1 MRRETAKMK
10 RENSFFTKQRR
21 GCVRAKTEKQG
32 IMGGIVAL
40 AGNPNVGKST
50 VFNALTG
57 MRQHTG
63 NWSGKTVSLAYGEVD
78 FSRLSGDE
86 KTSFS
91 LVDLP
96 GCFSLNPVSEEEAVS
111 RSFLTE
117 EKPACVII
125 VVDATCLRR
134 SLALVPEVLE
144 INDRAI
150 VALNLID
157 EAEKYGIEIN
167 SELLSERLSL
177 PVVPCSAKNGTGM
190 DLLLLEVKKQLE
202 RNESAGES
210 KTASFIREACREAE
224 NGDDKTLGER
234 RAELFGGFCSRIL
247 DGVVKERREPSGAS
261 ASGGLYD
268 KLLTGKYTAF
278 PTMFILLMGI
288 FFITLEGANYP
299 SDLLAAGFDKAETL
313 IRRLFESI
321 GVNVFITDLAL
332 SGVFRTLGRVVSVML
347 PPMAIFFPLFT
358 IAEDLGYLPRVAFN
372 LDRCFKS
379 CNACGKQAL
388 TMCMGF
394 GCNAVGVM
402 GCRIISS
409 PCERLIAILTNSFV
423 PCNGRFPMLI
433 AVIGMFI
440 AGTGVLSGVAASG
453 VLALIIIFS
462 VIMTLI
468 ASRLLASTV
477 LKNECSSFTLELP
490 PYRMPKVGQVIVRSV
505 LDRTL
510 RVLWRAVIVAAPAGL
525 VIFLL
530 ANAFV
535 GGESLLTHICS
546 FIDPAARLMGLDGV
560 ILMSFILAFPANELV
575 IPIMLIAYTA
585 SGSLGSAVSLD
596 AMRQILLTNG
606 WTIKTAIC
614 FIIFALMHWPC
625 STTFLT
631 IRKETGSGKWAVL
644 SLLLPTVFGIALC
657 MTANLLLK

>member
-1 MRRETAKMK
+1 MKNKRKLFIGRRREKGAVSLGMAEGGK
-10 RENSFFTKQRR
+10 
-21 GCVRAKTEKQG
+21 GCA
-32 IMGGIVAL
+32 AL

-78 FSRLSGDE
+78 SAKFSDDE
-86 KTSFS
+86 EFSFT

-111 RSFLTE
+111 RSFLVSE
-117 EKPACVII
+117 EPACVIV

-144 INDRAI
+144 INDRVV

-157 EAEKYGIEIN
+157 EAEKYGMEIDF
-167 SELLSERLSL
+167 ELLSSRLSL
-177 PVVPCSAKNGTGM
+177 PVVPCAAKNGMGM
-190 DLLLLEVKKQLE
+190 TALLSEVKKQFE
-202 RNESAGES
+202 RNESVEES
-210 KTASFIREACREAE
+210 ETVRFIRNACREAE
-224 NGDDKTLGER
+224 NGDERFIGER
-234 RAELFGGFCSRIL
+234 RAEFFGKFCKDIL
-247 DGVVKERREPSGAS
+247 DGVIKEQCEKKKQGLSGAS
-261 ASGGLYD
+261 ASGGRYD

-278 PTMFILLMGI
+278 PIMFILLMGI

-299 SDLLAAGFDKAETL
+299 SDLLASGFDKVEIL
-313 IRRLFESI
+313 LKKLFERI
-321 GVNVFITDLAL
+321 GVNAFVTDLAL

-372 LDRCFKS
+372 LDRCFKA

-409 PCERLIAILTNSFV
+409 PCERLIAILTNCFV

-433 AVIGMFI
+433 AVIAMFI
-440 AGTGVLSGVAASG
+440 AGTGMLSGVFASG
-453 VLALIIIFS
+453 VLALTIVFS
-462 VIMTLI
+462 VIMTLA
-468 ASRLLASTV
+468 ASKLLASTV
-477 LKNECSSFTLELP
+477 LKNEKSSFTLELP

-505 LDRTL
+505 FDRTL
-510 RVLWRAVIVAAPAGL
+510 RVLSRAVMVAAPAGL

-530 ANAFV
+530 ANISA
-535 GGESLLTHICS
+535 GGASLLTHICS
-546 FIDPAARLMGLDGV
+546 FIDPAARLVGLDGV
-560 ILMSFILAFPANELV
+560 IIMSFILAFPANELV
-575 IPIMLIAYTA
+575 LPIMLIAYTS
-585 SGSLGSAVSLD
+585 SGGIGSAVSLD
-596 AMRQILLTNG
+596 AMRQILINNG
-606 WTIKTAIC
+606 WTVKTAVC

-631 IRKETGSGKWAVL
+631 IKRETGSGKWAL
-644 SLLLPTVFGIALC
+644 FSMLLPTIFGIVLC
-657 MTANLLLK
+657 MAVNLLFA